1 MPKMSVAD
9 MTGVVF
15 SAGTVFDG
23 LSVSR
28 QDTESFLHSG
38 SIEGVTSRFD
48 LALLQDLRDVAAF
61 VIDHQGQRTIDADY
75 LCEVNAQITRSGAIN
90 PGKRRSPGQQ
100 IGVNTRYGRHEPK
113 ALSYPDLQRVVES
126 STSGPDP
133 QEKALELFVNAA
145 KAQPFEDGNKRTAI
159 FAANGLLL
167 KENTGQLLTIPVDEN
182 DPSLADAFNDALA
195 IAYIQGDHQPVKD
208 LLREQGFAPQR

>member
-1 MPKMSVAD
+1 MSVAD
-9 MTGVVF
+9 MAGVVF

-61 VIDHQGQRTIDADY
+61 VIDHQGQRSIDADY
-75 LCEVNAQITRSGAIN
+75 LCEVNAQITRTGAIN
-90 PGKRRSPGQQ
+90 PGKRRSSGQQ

-113 ALSYPDLQRVVES
+113 ALSQPDLQSLVES

-133 QEKALELFVNAA
+133 QEKALELFVNTA
-145 KAQPFEDGNKRTAI
+145 KTQPFQDGNKRTAI

-167 KENTGQLLTIPVDEN
+167 NKNAGRLLTIPVDEN
-182 DPSLADAFNDALA
+182 DLSLADAFNDALA

-208 LLREQGFAPQR
+208 LLREQGFAPQC